1 MVTATRKTPAR
12 RQPPAARK
20 TTRKTA
26 RKAPGSTTGKMPG
39 PRGTGTA
46 SPVADAA
53 EALAAYHRKRD
64 FQRTPEPRH
73 GGEPGVEALAF
84 VVQKHDATRL
94 HYDFRLELD
103 GTLKSWAVPKGPC
116 LDPTVKRMAVEVE
129 DHPIAYGDFEG
140 RIPEGQYGAGTV
152 IVWDRG
158 TWLPEGDARAGLRA
172 GKLSFTLQG
181 HKLHG
186 RWTLVRMHGKD
197 EKKPSWLLIK
207 DEDAAARP
215 LADYDVTEAAPDS
228 VRHIGRPEADTAA
241 APAAANAAA
250 DSESA
255 TRGPGKAGTTPADPP
270 AKKRK
275 SKDTDKAQ
283 LPGQA
288 AALPDGL
295 APQLAVLADGP
306 PAEPAQWAWELKFD
320 GYRLLTHIDGR
331 SRVRCFT
338 RNGHD
343 WTDRLPELAR
353 ALTQL
358 PVRNAWLDGEIGV
371 LGANDAPDFQALQ
384 NAFDLQATA
393 PIVYWLF
400 DAPFVDGRD
409 LRDEPLTLRREAL
422 RAIFDAGELPPSLR
436 FSEAFD
442 AAPLDLLASA
452 AGLGFEGIVGK
463 RLDSPYISGRS
474 PAWIKL
480 KHQLRQE
487 FVIGG
492 YTAPRGS
499 RSGFGALLL
508 GVYDKQGQ
516 LKHAGN
522 VGTGFDQR
530 RLAEM
535 HAQLQALEQDD
546 CPFTPRPAGEK
557 AQWVRP
563 ELVAEVA
570 FGQWTREGKVR
581 QAVFQGLR
589 GDKPAR
595 QIVREQAMDPRSA
608 AKAAPRA
615 AGRADRTAFAAKSA
629 AAAAKGKAA
638 ASSRGRKSATAA
650 KSDDALPA
658 DLRVTHADR
667 VIDRASGATK
677 GEVIA
682 YYAQVAPLMLPHL
695 RGRPV
700 SLVRAPDGV
709 GGELFFQKH
718 VQNAPLPGVRLL
730 DPALDP
736 GHEPLLQIDSAKGL
750 LSAAQMNTLEFHTW
764 NGHSRGLDKPD
775 RMTFDLD
782 PGEGVSWAHVREGAL
797 LMRTLLEE
805 LGLDGLLKTSGGKGL
820 HVVVPI
826 RRQHGW
832 DTVKDFSR
840 AVVQHLA
847 RTLPER
853 FVAKSGPKNRVGR
866 IFVDYLRNGFGAT
879 TVSAWSVRSRP
890 GLGVSVPVA
899 WDELPTLTSG
909 AHWTLASVGER
920 LATGNVP
927 WDEADVPSQ
936 GLTRAMQVL
945 GFSP

>member
-1 MVTATRKTPAR
+1 MSVARKTVRKAARTATRRTSVPSGGKARPA
-12 RQPPAARK
+12 
-20 TTRKTA
+20 
-26 RKAPGSTTGKMPG
+26 
-39 PRGTGTA
+39 GT
-46 SPVADAA
+46 DAA
-53 EALAAYHRKRD
+53 QALADYHRKRD

-73 GGEPGVEALAF
+73 GGAPGVEALAF

-158 TWLPEGDARAGLRA
+158 TWAPEGDARAGLRA

-181 HKLHG
+181 HKLQG

-215 LADYDVTEAAPDS
+215 LADYDVTEAEPDS
-228 VRHIGRPEADTAA
+228 VRHIGQPEADPVAEPA
-241 APAAANAAA
+241 EPDAPAASKPAVRGQSKAATQRA
-250 DSESA
+250 DA
-255 TRGPGKAGTTPADPP
+255 TA
-270 AKKRK
+270 RK
-275 SKDTDKAQ
+275 GRPKDAEEAH
-283 LPGQA
+283 LPGVA
-288 AALPDGL
+288 AALPDTL

-306 PAEPAQWAWELKFD
+306 PPEPAQWAWELKFD
-320 GYRLLTHIDGR
+320 GYRLLTRIDGR
-331 SRVRCFT
+331 GRIRCFT

-353 ALTQL
+353 ALAQL

-400 DAPFVDGRD
+400 DAPFVGGRD
-409 LRDEPLTLRREAL
+409 LRDEPLSLRREAL

-442 AAPLDLLASA
+442 AAPRDLLASA
-452 AGLGFEGIVGK
+452 AGIGFEGIVGK
-463 RLDSPYISGRS
+463 RLDSPYLGGRS

-508 GVYDKQGQ
+508 GVYDEHDQ

-535 HAQLQALEQDD
+535 HAQLQALDQDE

-589 GDKPAR
+589 SDKPAR
-595 QIVREQAMDPRSA
+595 QIVREQAMDPVSA
-608 AKAAPRA
+608 AKAAPQA
-615 AGRADRTAFAAKSA
+615 SGKADKASSAAKPAA

-638 ASSRGRKSATAA
+638 ASVRGRKSTTAA
-650 KSDDALPA
+650 KSDDALPG

-782 PGEGVSWAHVREGAL
+782 PGEGVSWAHVQEGAL
-797 LMRTLLEE
+797 LMRTLLQE

-920 LATGNVP
+920 LSTGNAP
-927 WDEADVPSQ
+927 WDKPPLPNQ
-936 GLTRAMQVL
+936 GLARAMQVL